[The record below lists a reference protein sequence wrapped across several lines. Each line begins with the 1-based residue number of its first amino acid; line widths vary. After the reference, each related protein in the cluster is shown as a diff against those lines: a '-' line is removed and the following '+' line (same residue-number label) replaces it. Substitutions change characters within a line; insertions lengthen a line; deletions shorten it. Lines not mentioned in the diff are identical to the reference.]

1 MAGVF
6 GLEEEGWKMIQLRD
20 YQLEGVTQIR
30 GLYAKGYRRV
40 GYCLSTGGGK
50 TCCFSYITKSAYDK
64 GSRVVLLC
72 HRVEILDQISNTL
85 TRAEVPHAV
94 LKAGMKAP
102 DDQVVVASIQTLARR
117 EMKEPDF
124 IVVDEV
130 HHVVSDTFTKV
141 LERWPNAKVLGV
153 SATFERL
160 DGKPLRP
167 WVDALVLG
175 PRVTW
180 LQAEGHLA
188 KTEYWAPTTPD
199 LKGVR
204 KRMGDFDQGAIE
216 TLMATKKVTGDAI
229 AEYQKHAPGRTAIAF
244 CCSVKHAQEVA
255 EGFTAAGIAAEC
267 IHGGTPDR
275 LEMMERFRSGQTRVL
290 TNCEILGEGVDVPV
304 CGAAIL
310 LRPTASLGLHLQQ
323 IGRVLRPKPDGSK
336 AVILDHAGNLMRHGG
351 VEEVRDWNLD
361 GFAKKRREKAMAMSQ
376 CKECFRVFVGT
387 TCPSCG
393 TEKQGNPRVV
403 ETTAGTLQAWNG
415 QGPEPLTPEQKA
427 KRERQ
432 INILIQVAKSKGHFN
447 ARSWAHAVVN
457 RQEAK
462 RREKAAQLAAMTPAI
477 L

>member
-1 MAGVF
+1 
-6 GLEEEGWKMIQLRD
+6 MIQLRD
-20 YQLEGVTQIR
+20 YQFKAVEDIR
-30 GLYAKGYRRV
+30 AAFRAGHRQVLFVAPTGMGKSVIASHILRGSFQKGLRV
-40 GYCLSTGGGK
+40 L
-50 TCCFSYITKSAYDK
+50 
-64 GSRVVLLC
+64 VLT
-72 HRVEILDQISNTL
+72 HRVEILRQLSGHLGNV
-85 TRAEVPHAV
+85 EVPHV
-94 LKAGMKAP
+94 TLMAGGKVE
-102 DDQVVVASIQTLARR
+102 DSQVTVASIQTLARR
-117 EMKEPDF
+117 EFEPPDF
-124 IVVDEV
+124 IFSDEH
-130 HHVVSDTFTKV
+130 HHVASDT
-141 LERWPNAKVLGV
+141 LSNLLARWKDAKVLGV
-153 SATFERL
+153 TATPERL
-160 DGKPLRP
+160 DGKGLRP
-167 WVDALVLG
+167 WADVLVLG
-175 PRVTW
+175 PRATW
-180 LQAEGHLA
+180 LMKEGHLA
-188 KTEYWAPTTPD
+188 YPEYWAPTTPD

-376 CKECFRVFVGT
+376 CKECFRVFVGM

-393 TEKQGNPRVV
+393 TEKQGKPRVV

-415 QGPEPLTPEQKA
+415 QGPESLTPEQKA

-462 RREKAAQLAAMTPAI
+462 RREKAMAAAQMAPQLAGMTPAI